1 VAAPAPTLIL
11 ASRSP
16 QRRAILERLRLDFSV
31 RVSGVEEI
39 EQGDPAQIALENA
52 LRKARAV
59 VRPGEREIVIGCDT
73 VVALDGH
80 IYGKPV
86 DEAEACATIAAL
98 AGRTH
103 RVLSGLA
110 VLLDGEE
117 RTAGVCTAVTF
128 KALDTV
134 GVRAY
139 VATGEWRERSGGY
152 AIQGA
157 GSALVVSVEGDVDN
171 VVGLPLTR
179 LLELCP
185 ELRAG

>member
-1 VAAPAPTLIL
+1 VAAPAPALIL

-31 RVSGVEEI
+31 RVSGVEEV
-39 EQGDPAQIALENA
+39 EEGDPAQIAVENA

-59 VRPGEREIVIGCDT
+59 VRPGEWEIVIGCDT

-80 IYGKPV
+80 IYGKPA
-86 DEAEACATIAAL
+86 DEAQACATIAAL

-110 VLLDGEE
+110 VLVDGEE
-117 RTAGVCTAVTF
+117 RTASVCTEVSF
-128 KALDTV
+128 RALDAA

-157 GSALVVSVEGDVDN
+157 GSGLVVSVEGDVDN
-171 VVGLPLTR
+171 VVGLPLAR

-185 ELRAG
+185 ELSTG